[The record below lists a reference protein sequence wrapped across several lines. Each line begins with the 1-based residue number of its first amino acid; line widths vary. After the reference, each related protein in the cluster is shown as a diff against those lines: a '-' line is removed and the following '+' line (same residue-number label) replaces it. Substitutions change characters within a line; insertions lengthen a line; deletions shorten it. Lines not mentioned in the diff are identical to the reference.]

1 MRLSR
6 EKFHFRGICIRI
18 FSFLCMIYS
27 WEWTK
32 QSEEE
37 ISQAEGSCVFESPL
51 ASSIPRHFIPGLLH
65 QCVRYTSIHTFAIS
79 CGASKCGPFT
89 APSSLAES
97 LQINLHKH
105 VIGRLSKMDRRAV
118 TQCCGMIMAAGSI
131 HAFPGSKQNNRHWV
145 IWLTLPWVIQGIVF
159 TIIFWIHTGERFL
172 LCLQNFAKSK
182 MCNLCDLSLYDFSF
196 SSLNPFSVG
205 CVTILLSFFSWSP
218 FLATK
223 KQFLFKRLH
232 QSWR

>member
-18 FSFLCMIYS
+18 FSFLYMIYS

-79 CGASKCGPFT
+79 CGASKCCPFT

-105 VIGRLSKMDRRAV
+105 VSGRLSNVDRRAI

-131 HAFPGSKQNNRHWV
+131 HAFPGSKQNNRHW
-145 IWLTLPWVIQGIVF
+145 GISP
-159 TIIFWIHTGERFL
+159 E
-172 LCLQNFAKSK
+172 
-182 MCNLCDLSLYDFSF
+182 
-196 SSLNPFSVG
+196 SSRELF
-205 CVTILLSFFSWSP
+205 LLSFSG
-218 FLATK
+218 
-223 KQFLFKRLH
+223 LFTLEKDSCCVCKTLLNLKCVICVI
-232 QSWR
+232 SLYIISLSLP